1 VSAYDVSRVMRVV
14 KHPNGE
20 LTRTPHD
27 VALQLPIVPA
37 VSGELRTYD
46 ILLPFLPPSK
56 NEYDRLPGEW
66 KSGVKRKWY
75 RWVREE
81 CEAQDMPRNVPK
93 IGLMAWLTFP
103 NRGTVRDPQ
112 NYSSTLWNFV
122 PDALQL
128 SRGRGYPMLPDD
140 GHAVAGGPAGAGVG
154 RGRSGRGRRV
164 PAGAVADHGR
174 GRGGGADP
182 AGGGAGLPG
191 ERVPDRA

>member
-1 VSAYDVSRVMRVV
+1 VSGGGRVSAYDVSRVMRVV

-140 GHAVAGGPAGAGVG
+140 GQGRIDFGPNLGIAFRFDERKTVPRKQRQRTLIRIAV
-154 RGRSGRGRRV
+154 RV
-164 PAGAVADHGR
+164 P
-174 GRGGGADP
+174 
-182 AGGGAGLPG
+182 
-191 ERVPDRA
+191 